1 MAQMRILQIH
11 KHDYPSSGGAIVML
25 RLHHGLKKAGFDS
38 KILSA
43 VKKLETDD
51 SIAIPRSRRLESRL
65 KKVTSRL
72 GLDDV
77 HCVSSF
83 KIRENGAYLDADILH
98 IHGIHG
104 GFFSY
109 LALPSLT
116 ESKPAVF
123 TLHDMWAFTG
133 HCVIS
138 YDCDRWK
145 TGCGKCPYPNATPAI
160 QRYNTQLEWKLKD
173 WIYSRSKLT
182 IVTLSKKQTEQAKQS
197 MLKRFPIHW
206 IPNGVDCQVY
216 RPLDSKLC
224 RALLGIPPRSKVLMF
239 ASMGLHY
246 FSKGGDLLLKALQS
260 LPRSLKAE
268 TVLLLLGH
276 RGEAIAEAAD
286 LETFNLGYVSSDRLK
301 AIFYS
306 AADLFVHPT
315 RADTLPLVLQESMA
329 CGTPMVSFDVGG
341 VPDLVRPGI
350 TGYLAEPENAKDLRD
365 GIVQL
370 LEDEPQRSYMSQQC
384 REIALKEYTLEL
396 QVQQHIEL
404 YRQLV

>member
-51 SIAIPRSRRLESRL
+51 SIAIPRSRGLESQLRRF
-65 KKVTSRL
+65 TARL
-72 GLDDV
+72 GLNDI

-83 KIRENGAYLDADILH
+83 GIRHNKVYLDTDILH
-98 IHGIHG
+98 LHGIHG

-116 ESKPAVF
+116 KSKPTVF
-123 TLHDMWAFTG
+123 TLHDMWAFSG
-133 HCVIS
+133 RCAMS

-145 TGCGKCPYPNATPAI
+145 IGCGKCPYPDAHPAI
-160 QRYNTQLEWKLKD
+160 RRDGTHIEWKLKD
-173 WIYSRSKLT
+173 WVYSRSDLT
-182 IVTLSKKQTEQAKQS
+182 IVTVSKRQTEQARQS

-206 IPNGVDCQVY
+206 IPNGVDCEIY
-216 RPLDSKLC
+216 HPLDSERC
-224 RALLGIPPRSKVLMF
+224 RALLGIPSAKKVLMF

-246 FSKGGDLLLKALQS
+246 FSKGGDLLLKALQG
-260 LPRSLKAE
+260 LPKSLKAE

-276 RGEAIAEAAD
+276 GGEAIAETAG
-286 LETFNLGYVSSDRLK
+286 LQTLRLGYISNDRRK
-301 AIFYS
+301 TVAYS
-306 AADLFVHPT
+306 AADLLVSPT
-315 RADTLPLVLQESMA
+315 RAEAFGLVILESMA

-350 TGYLAEPENAKDLRD
+350 TGYLAEPENAEDLRD

-370 LEDEPQRSYMSQQC
+370 LEDEPQRSYMSQKC

-396 QVQQHIEL
+396 QVQRHIEL